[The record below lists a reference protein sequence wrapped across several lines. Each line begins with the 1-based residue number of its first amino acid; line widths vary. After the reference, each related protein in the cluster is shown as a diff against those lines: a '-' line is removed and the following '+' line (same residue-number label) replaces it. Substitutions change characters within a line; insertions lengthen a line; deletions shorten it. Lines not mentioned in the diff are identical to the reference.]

1 MIFLTCAIIWERH
14 AVWSAKLFWLQEKWT
29 KWVNQWHKLT
39 TLEKMVADDCSFG
52 FCLKINKSFSILETM
67 ITIGIFM
74 KKLKFKKD

>member
-1 MIFLTCAIIWERH
+1 MDKMCKSITQI
-14 AVWSAKLFWLQEKWT
+14 
-29 KWVNQWHKLT
+29 KLT
-39 TLEKMVADDCSFG
+39 TLEKMVADDGSFG